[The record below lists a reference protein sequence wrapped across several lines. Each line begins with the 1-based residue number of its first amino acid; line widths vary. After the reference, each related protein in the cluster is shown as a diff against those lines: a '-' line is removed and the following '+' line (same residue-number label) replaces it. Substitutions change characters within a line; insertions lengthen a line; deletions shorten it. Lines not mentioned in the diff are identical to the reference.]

1 MIKRLIVEHGHDRSI
16 LTICKVTHLH
26 NRYLI
31 KRVSVSVINNP
42 VVTNFFIAIIVI
54 NYIALDHSALS
65 FFAGIH
71 IHKYRTRRI
80 IRQADDIK
88 PGALEG
94 KLRGRPSGSSVVPV
108 GRHVA
113 GHGHLLRAAHGEHGA
128 AVVLRV
134 VAVWV
139 VISLTKGFEGLFR
152 ISSCI
157 FLAVRVN
164 RLPLRTRCRAAA
176 VGKLRKAVLVVDVR
190 GGDDV
195 SGEQLRF
202 VIIPFLT
209 KLYIQRYGYV
219 LVKRLIQC
227 VQDVLTLGV
236 IHNNIGRAI
245 QSFVFEYYLFFP
257 KRHCFYVCIIRYA
270 KVAKLNLQRQAEIDN
285 IRVLACE
292 RIVYPYILC
301 IFKLA
306 FFDFI
311 LGIAILRF
319 KALQRGKVRRYSYSF
334 VVAVC
339 HRSVKQRPANIRILT
354 VIKSYT
360 GIKGC
365 ALVNGYVVFIER
377 RFAALYC
384 VMHRQA
390 IRGLLCAQ
398 IIRYQQALILIYLN
412 GFEERLATVFHI
424 GHFVKLG
431 AVGIGLSLGPRYFFS
446 TTIIQFSWL
455 STLGNIVSMCI
466 ACRRNRYHV
475 NLII

>member
-1 MIKRLIVEHGHDRSI
+1 MHGLPRLGC
-16 LTICKVTHLH
+16 L
-26 NRYLI
+26 
-31 KRVSVSVINNP
+31 VI
-42 VVTNFFIAIIVI
+42 FITVIVI
-54 NYIALDHSALS
+54 YEQTLCLYASLS
-65 FFAGIH
+65 IDH

-94 KLRGRPSGSSVVPV
+94 KLRRRPDYASRCHG
-108 GRHVA
+108 A

-128 AVVLRV
+128 ILIRRV
-134 VAVWV
+134 VAVDV
-139 VISLTKGFEGLFR
+139 RLIAKRFEGLR
-152 ISSCI
+152 GGLLRLSASILPCYRA
-157 FLAVRVN
+157 AVI
-164 RLPLRTRCRAAA
+164 AA
-176 VGKLRKAVLVVDVR
+176 VGKLRKAVLVVDAR

-227 VQDVLTLGV
+227 VQDVLTLRASR
-236 IHNNIGRAI
+236 NNLGRAI
-245 QSFVFEYYLFFP
+245 QSFVFVYYLFFP
-257 KRHCFYVCIIRYA
+257 KRHCIYGCIIRYA

-292 RIVYPYILC
+292 RIVYPYILI
-301 IFKLA
+301 IFSKVNN
-306 FFDFI
+306 FV

-319 KALQRGKVRRYSYSF
+319 KTLQRGKFRGYGYRF

-339 HRSVKQRPANIRILT
+339 HLSVKQRPANIRIL
-354 VIKSYT
+354 VGIKSYF

-365 ALVNGYVVFIER
+365 ASVNGYVVFIER

-390 IRGLLCAQ
+390 IKGLLGAQ
-398 IIRYQQALILIYLN
+398 IIRYQQALLLIYLN

-424 GHFVKLG
+424 GHFVQLG
-431 AVGIGLSLGPRYFFS
+431 AVGIGLSLGPRYFFRAFIFIF
-446 TTIIQFSWL
+446 II
-455 STLGNIVSMCI
+455 I
-466 ACRRNRYHV
+466 AD
-475 NLII
+475 